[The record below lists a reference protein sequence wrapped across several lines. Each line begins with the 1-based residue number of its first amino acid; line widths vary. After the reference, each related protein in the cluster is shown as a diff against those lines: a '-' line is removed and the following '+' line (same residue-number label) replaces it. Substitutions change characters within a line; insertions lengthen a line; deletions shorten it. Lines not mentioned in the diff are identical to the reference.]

1 MKNLIYLL
9 SLLFW
14 SSVSYGQKSDLGDGI
29 YAEFN
34 TNKGL
39 IICQLEFEKTPMT
52 VGNFIG
58 LAEGGFSVDGISI
71 QSPYYDGL
79 KFHRVIA
86 DFMIQGGC
94 PLGIGTGN
102 PGYEFYDEIVDGL
115 THSGPGILSMANSG
129 ANTNGSQF
137 FITHKATTWL
147 DRKHTVFGHVLEG
160 MDIVNE
166 IEKDDLISSVKIIRI
181 GSAAIN
187 FDAMEAFHSVYDPLK
202 ALEESRKQELE
213 MISAMSEEDYSKY
226 MYKQVKKK
234 HRRAKLTES
243 GLVYVKEK
251 KRRKARKG
259 ENVPG
264 LKEGMQVTLH
274 YTGSFR
280 SNGEKFDSSLDRN
293 EPLSFRYKV
302 QKMIPGFEEGIALIG
317 KGEKIKVI
325 IPYYQAYGKAGK
337 KGAIP
342 PYSDLIFDIQ
352 LLDFSENKE
361 GTSGHEGHDHEGHD
375 HEGHDHEGHDHNH

>member
-1 MKNLIYLL
+1 
-9 SLLFW
+9 
-14 SSVSYGQKSDLGDGI
+14 
-29 YAEFN
+29 
-34 TNKGL
+34 
-39 IICQLEFEKTPMT
+39 
-52 VGNFIG
+52 
-58 LAEGGFSVDGISI
+58 
-71 QSPYYDGL
+71 
-79 KFHRVIA
+79 
-86 DFMIQGGC
+86 
-94 PLGIGTGN
+94 
-102 PGYEFYDEIVDGL
+102 
-115 THSGPGILSMANSG
+115 
-129 ANTNGSQF
+129 
-137 FITHKATTWL
+137 
-147 DRKHTVFGHVLEG
+147 
-160 MDIVNE
+160 
-166 IEKDDLISSVKIIRI
+166 
-181 GSAAIN
+181 
-187 FDAMEAFHSVYDPLK
+187 
-202 ALEESRKQELE
+202 
-213 MISAMSEEDYSKY
+213 

-375 HEGHDHEGHDHNH
+375 HEGHDHNH

>member
-14 SSVSYGQKSDLGDGI
+14 SIVCYGQKSDLGDGI

-94 PLGIGTGN
+94 PLGNGTGD

-375 HEGHDHEGHDHNH
+375 HNH

>member
-94 PLGIGTGN
+94 PLGNGTGD

-337 KGAIP
+337 KGTIP

-361 GTSGHEGHDHEGHD
+361 GTSD

>member
-94 PLGIGTGN
+94 PLGNGTGD

-375 HEGHDHEGHDHNH
+375 HEGHDHNH

>member
-14 SSVSYGQKSDLGDGI
+14 SSVSYGQKSYLGDGI

-94 PLGIGTGN
+94 PLGNGTGD

-375 HEGHDHEGHDHNH
+375 HNH

>member
-94 PLGIGTGN
+94 PLGNGTGD

-375 HEGHDHEGHDHNH
+375 HNH

>member
-14 SSVSYGQKSDLGDGI
+14 SSFFYGQKSDLGDGI

-58 LAEGGFSVDGISI
+58 LAEGKLSVDGISI

-94 PLGIGTGN
+94 PLGNGTGD

-147 DRKHTVFGHVLEG
+147 DRKHTVFGHVLAG

-166 IEKDDLISSVKIIRI
+166 IEKDDLISNVKIIRI
-181 GSAAIN
+181 GNAAIN

-202 ALEESRKQELE
+202 ALEESRNQELE
-213 MISAMSEEDYSKY
+213 MISAMSEDDYSKY

-293 EPLSFRYKV
+293 EPFSFRYKV

-352 LLDFSENKE
+352 LLDFSETKE

-375 HEGHDHEGHDHNH
+375 HNH